1 MMNCKEATALMS
13 QQMDHPLILTERM
26 SLKLH
31 LMMCS
36 GCHNFNQHMHD
47 LREIT
52 RTYAKGKAQPK
63 VGENQHSSN

>member
-13 QQMDHPLILTERM
+13 KQMDHPLILTERI
-26 SLKLH
+26 SLKFH

-47 LREIT
+47 LRDIT
-52 RTYAKGKAQPK
+52 QTYAKGKDQPEAK
-63 VGENQHSSN
+63 EIQRDPD